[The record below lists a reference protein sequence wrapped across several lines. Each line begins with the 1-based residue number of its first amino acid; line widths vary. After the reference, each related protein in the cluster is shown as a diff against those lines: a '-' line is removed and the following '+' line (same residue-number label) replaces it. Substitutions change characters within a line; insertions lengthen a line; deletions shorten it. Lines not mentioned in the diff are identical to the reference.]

1 MFFLVYNKYT
11 EVLERGKQMMDAGK
25 SSTGNVFGIEIGE
38 VAGTEEKRRIARS
51 VLEALTDW
59 FENPEARE
67 DYIQKSGGW
76 PMVAAFDG
84 KDAVGFLCLK
94 ETGKATAEVAVMGVR
109 KEYHRKGIGRELF
122 RAAKQI
128 VKEKGYS
135 FLQVKTVALGMY
147 EDYDRTNRFYQS
159 LGFQEFEV
167 IPELWGEENPCQIY
181 VMALKG
187 PDPEKE

>member
-1 MFFLVYNKYT
+1 METGKTAEREAFGFEIR
-11 EVLERGKQMMDAGK
+11 EVE
-25 SSTGNVFGIEIGE
+25 
-38 VAGTEEKRRIARS
+38 GTEEKQQIARS
-51 VLEALTDW
+51 VLESLTDW
-59 FENPEARE
+59 FGNPEARE
-67 DYIQKSGGW
+67 DYIHKSGGW
-76 PMVAAFDG
+76 PMVTAFDEKG
-84 KDAVGFLCLK
+84 AVGFLCLK

-109 KEYHRKGIGRELF
+109 REYHRIGIGRELF

-181 VMALKG
+181 VMALKE

>member
-1 MFFLVYNKYT
+1 MGKEKT
-11 EVLERGKQMMDAGK
+11 ESLNNCGFVIRDVEG
-25 SSTGNVFGIEIGE
+25 S
-38 VAGTEEKRRIARS
+38 EEKQQIARS

-59 FENPEARE
+59 FGNPEARE
-67 DYIQKSGGW
+67 DYILKSGGW
-76 PMVAAFDG
+76 PMVAAFDER
-84 KDAVGFLCLK
+84 DAVGFLCIK

-109 KEYHRKGIGRELF
+109 MEYHRKGIGRELF
-122 RAAKQI
+122 RAAKRI

-135 FLQVKTVALGMY
+135 FLQVKTVAMGMY

-187 PDPEKE
+187 ADPEKE